1 MLARGARFTRVPWVL
16 VATTTMSLLT
26 TVRAGVLEVRVI
38 GSLVAYR
45 LEQATG
51 LPADPR
57 LVKKL
62 TLDLYLA
69 PKREPDVTSLD
80 LPLARLAR
88 KWLLRGVLA
97 RDTRRRPTRRSMP
110 PSGSTSIA
118 CSRRAAAPVT
128 RAPGPSRTADAEAEA
143 RRPPFHRGRT
153 TRAGLRPPGA
163 SSRSAASARAP
174 PRRGGARA
182 SRSRRRSPRAR
193 TSSTT
198 RQTPTPAPSAAR
210 TTESAIT
217 PAVPASSERWNGSRC
232 RVNAA

>member
-1 MLARGARFTRVPWVL
+1 MSIEPYRQSVHDEVMTSALVRAAGSLFDDLVDRLLRGDERVTSAAQGKLLIAADDDMEEVADRVQRFVAVATPAVRMLARGARFTRVPWVL

-26 TVRAGVLEVRVI
+26 TVRAGVIEVRVI

-88 KWLLRGVLA
+88 KWLLRGVFA
-97 RDTRRRPTRRSMP
+97 RDTRK
-110 PSGSTSIA
+110 
-118 CSRRAAAPVT
+118 AAHKAL
-128 RAPGPSRTADAEAEA
+128 DAAERLDVDRVLAA
-143 RRPPFHRGRT
+143 RR
-153 TRAGLRPPGA
+153 
-163 SSRSAASARAP
+163 
-174 PRRGGARA
+174 GARDEVA
-182 SRSRRRSPRAR
+182 GP
-193 TSSTT
+193 
-198 RQTPTPAPSAAR
+198 
-210 TTESAIT
+210 
-217 PAVPASSERWNGSRC
+217 
-232 RVNAA
+232 

>member
-1 MLARGARFTRVPWVL
+1 MSIEPYRQSVHDEVMTSALVRAVGSLFDDLVDRLLGSDERVTSAAQGKLLIAADDDMEEVADRVQRFVAVATPAVRMLVRGARFTRVPWVL

-88 KWLLRGVLA
+88 KWLLRGVFA
-97 RDTRRRPTRRSMP
+97 RDTSKGAHKALDAAERLDVDHVL
-110 PSGSTSIA
+110 A
-118 CSRRAAAPVT
+118 ARRAARDEVA
-128 RAPGPSRTADAEAEA
+128 GP
-143 RRPPFHRGRT
+143 RP
-153 TRAGLRPPGA
+153 
-163 SSRSAASARAP
+163 
-174 PRRGGARA
+174 
-182 SRSRRRSPRAR
+182 
-193 TSSTT
+193 SST
-198 RQTPTPAPSAAR
+198 
-210 TTESAIT
+210 
-217 PAVPASSERWNGSRC
+217 SE
-232 RVNAA
+232 